1 MFKGKSI
8 KVGAEM
14 TSTALEGMQ
23 ESTMAAAST
32 TKAAAPVLA
41 TSNAV
46 SNAVSNASTT
56 NNNYNGSTGETKV
69 NINFAN
75 KRFKDFFDVEVENS
89 IGRAARKAVI

>member
-1 MFKGKSI
+1 MQDTASI
-8 KVGAEM
+8 TFARGIYF
-14 TSTALEGMQ
+14 TTP
-23 ESTMAAAST
+23 T

-46 SNAVSNASTT
+46 SNAVSNANTT

-75 KRFKDFFDVEVENS
+75 SRFKDFFDVEVENS